1 MSTTTPADAVNAI
14 EVRGISK
21 RFGRIEALKG
31 VDLTVPKNSIF
42 ALLGP
47 NGAGK
52 STLIDIL
59 CTIRQQDKGTASVAG
74 FDTRKNPLSVRRNIG
89 VVFQNPTVDSRLSVR
104 ENLEF
109 HGMVY
114 QMPYRARK
122 KRLLEVLELVDLS
135 DWIDATVGSLSGGMK
150 RRLEIA
156 RALMHEPRIL
166 FMDEPTVGLD
176 AQSRAA
182 IWDHLGRLR
191 AGSDLTVVVTTHYI
205 DEVDSCDRVCII
217 DHGMI
222 LADDAPQALKD
233 AHGTTTLRLRPTSP
247 DSASAL
253 RSRFPTAQP
262 GAGDTLVLPLTG
274 TEDLAGLMAEI
285 GPLSSGLELHQ
296 PSLESVF
303 LGLTGRDLREAGPAK
318 PARKGAR
325 NG

>member
-1 MSTTTPADAVNAI
+1 MNATPATDPQNAI
-14 EVRGISK
+14 EVRGVTK
-21 RFGRIEALKG
+21 RFGRVEALKG
-31 VDLTVPKNSIF
+31 VDLDVPKNSIF

-59 CTIRQQDKGTASVAG
+59 CTIRPQDKGTAMVAG
-74 FDTRKNPLSVRRNIG
+74 FSTRKNPLSVRRNIG

-104 ENLEF
+104 ENLDF

-114 QMPYRARK
+114 QMPYKARK
-122 KRLLEVLELVDLS
+122 KRLIEVLELVDLS
-135 DWIDATVGSLSGGMK
+135 DWIDATVGALSGGMK

-182 IWDHLGRLR
+182 IWDHLDRLR
-191 AGSDLTVVVTTHYI
+191 TGSDLTVVVTTHYI
-205 DEVDSCDRVCII
+205 DEVDNADRVCII
-217 DHGMI
+217 DKGLI
-222 LADDAPQALKD
+222 LANDTPQALKE
-233 AHGTTTLRLRPTSP
+233 AHGTTTLRLRP
-247 DSASAL
+247 ASAEAAAQL
-253 RSRFPTAQP
+253 NARFTTATK

-274 TEDLAGLMAEI
+274 TEDLAALMGEI
-285 GPLSSGLELHQ
+285 GPLASGLELHQ

-303 LGLTGRDLREAGPAK
+303 LGLTGRDLREAGGTK
-318 PARKGAR
+318 PARRGGR